1 MPNTI
6 AESTLTQETEKEAV
20 RAGLRK
26 PLPEVSP
33 HYFYDDAG
41 SVLFERITQLDV
53 YYPTRT
59 EIAILEAHA
68 AAILK
73 RSSCQHLVELG
84 SGAGR
89 KIRLLLDAW
98 SAALPARTCTML
110 DINELFLR
118 ESIERLASDY
128 PLVQFR
134 GVVGNF
140 IHDLDR
146 LGPPGQR
153 LIVFFAGTIGN
164 LYPHERH
171 DFLCQVAASM
181 DESDRFLVGID
192 LVKDPARIEAAY
204 NDPEGITAAFNRNI
218 LSVIN
223 RRFQGNFDPVAFAH
237 RAFFDAENGWIEM
250 RLRALRP
257 MQVQLHG
264 LDLRL
269 VFGEGSEIR
278 TEISCKFTHAR
289 FAAAAESAGL
299 IVDHCFT
306 DPEELFSL
314 VLLRKE
320 SGQ

>member
-1 MPNTI
+1 MTP
-6 AESTLTQETEKEAV
+6 ETEKEAV
-20 RAGLRK
+20 RAGLRR

-33 HYFYDDAG
+33 HYFYDDVG
-41 SVLFERITQLDV
+41 SDLFERITQLDV

-59 EIAILEAHA
+59 EISILEAESAAILE
-68 AAILK
+68 
-73 RSSCQHLVELG
+73 RSNCQHLVELG

-98 SAALPARTCTML
+98 GTALQGGTCTML

-118 ESIERLASDY
+118 QSIARLASDY
-128 PLVQFR
+128 PAVAFR
-134 GVVGNF
+134 SVVGNF
-140 IHDLDR
+140 VHDLDR
-146 LGPPGQR
+146 LGQPGR
-153 LIVFFAGTIGN
+153 RMIVFFAGTIGN

-223 RRFQGNFDPVAFAH
+223 RRFAGNFDPFAFAH
-237 RAFFDAENGWIEM
+237 RAFFDADNSWIEM

-257 MQVQLHG
+257 TEIRLHG
-264 LDLRL
+264 LDLNL
-269 VFGEGSEIR
+269 AFDEGSEIR
-278 TEISCKFTHAR
+278 TEISCKFTHEG
-289 FAAAAESAGL
+289 FAKEAEAAGL
-299 IVDHCFT
+299 RVDRCFT
-306 DPEELFSL
+306 DLEELFSL
-314 VLLRKE
+314 VLLRK
-320 SGQ
+320 GIGK